1 MTPSDIKAWR
11 EAMHYT
17 HRQAAEA
24 LGVQLVSYQRMER
37 GADFASGKP
46 VSIDLRTALACAA
59 LAAGLPPWPAP
70 AAPRRSRRAGKP
82 CGEDAALTPCS
93 GDSGRIHSTT
103 PPQKTCASASSAADS
118 TALAV
123 LRIVAMSRCTARSLS
138 DHPRAI
144 SAPLMPRFCAS
155 VP

>member
-59 LAAGLPPWPAP
+59 LAAGLPPWKAP
-70 AAPRRSRRAGKP
+70 AAPRRTRRAGKP
-82 CGEDAALTPCS
+82 GAEDAALTPCS
-93 GDSGRIHSTT
+93 GDS
-103 PPQKTCASASSAADS
+103 
-118 TALAV
+118 
-123 LRIVAMSRCTARSLS
+123 
-138 DHPRAI
+138 
-144 SAPLMPRFCAS
+144 
-155 VP
+155 

>member
-70 AAPRRSRRAGKP
+70 AAPPRPRRAGKP
-82 CGEDAALTPCS
+82 GAEDAALTPCS
-93 GDSGRIHSTT
+93 GDS
-103 PPQKTCASASSAADS
+103 
-118 TALAV
+118 
-123 LRIVAMSRCTARSLS
+123 
-138 DHPRAI
+138 
-144 SAPLMPRFCAS
+144 
-155 VP
+155 

>member
-11 EAMHYT
+11 EAMRYT

-70 AAPRRSRRAGKP
+70 AAPRRSRRAAKP
-82 CGEDAALTPCS
+82 GAEDAALTPCS
-93 GDSGRIHSTT
+93 GDS
-103 PPQKTCASASSAADS
+103 
-118 TALAV
+118 
-123 LRIVAMSRCTARSLS
+123 
-138 DHPRAI
+138 
-144 SAPLMPRFCAS
+144 
-155 VP
+155 

>member
-1 MTPSDIKAWR
+1 MSLMTPSDIKAWR
-11 EAMHYT
+11 EAMQYT

-70 AAPRRSRRAGKP
+70 AAPRRTRRSGKP

-93 GDSGRIHSTT
+93 GDS
-103 PPQKTCASASSAADS
+103 
-118 TALAV
+118 
-123 LRIVAMSRCTARSLS
+123 
-138 DHPRAI
+138 
-144 SAPLMPRFCAS
+144 
-155 VP
+155 